1 MTRDALPSGC
11 STRDYWSPW
20 SASRRVLLRASRTDS
35 HRPRLLRRKKQG
47 SRMDQAGITAS
58 PRLRVS
64 FLVVA
69 ALMFLLWGWSL
80 VPPIENWNNPYE
92 DGFSYVGVFYASI
105 LIFQHIANS
114 MGGL

>member
-1 MTRDALPSGC
+1 
-11 STRDYWSPW
+11 
-20 SASRRVLLRASRTDS
+20 
-35 HRPRLLRRKKQG
+35 
-47 SRMDQAGITAS
+47 MDQAGITAS

-92 DGFSYVGVFYASI
+92 DGFSYVGGVAGRGRHVARARPALFVGAGTQFI
-105 LIFQHIANS
+105 VVAFLIFQHIANS
-114 MGGL
+114 MGGLGLG